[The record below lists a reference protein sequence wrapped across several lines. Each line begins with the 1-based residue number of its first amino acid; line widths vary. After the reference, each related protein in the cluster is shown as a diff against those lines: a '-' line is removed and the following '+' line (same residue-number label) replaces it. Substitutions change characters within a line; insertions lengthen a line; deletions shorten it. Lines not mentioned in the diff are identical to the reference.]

1 MWTRGCPYNCI
12 FCSDI
17 VFGHQATRYRPPAN
31 IEVEMADLKRRG
43 CKNIFVYDDELVG
56 GKMPDDWMADIA
68 DRVGPMGFSWVTQGR
83 CSRKN
88 ITLKLMRDLK
98 RAGCRAVFW
107 GVESFSLKILKA
119 IRKATKPEDIWHTL
133 RTAHEADIENGIFT
147 MVGNYQE
154 TEADLQITVD
164 EMGKAYN
171 EGLIQYRQTT
181 VCTPMPGTELA
192 RLAQAEGWYVEAPN
206 GGRQTMQVTG
216 NGTLWLSRAQIEKWQ
231 RKFEEACPA
240 AIPQ

>member
-56 GKMPDDWMADIA
+56 GKMPDDWMADVA

-83 CSRKN
+83 CSRKH
-88 ITLKLMRDLK
+88 ITLELMRDLK

-107 GVESFSLKILKA
+107 GVESFSLKVLKA
-119 IRKATKPEDIWHTL
+119 IRKAITPEDIWHTL
-133 RTAHEADIENGIFT
+133 RVAHEAGIENGVFT

-154 TEADLQITVD
+154 TEDDLQITVD
-164 EMGKAYN
+164 EMSKAYQA
-171 EGLIQYRQTT
+171 GLVQYRQTT

-206 GGRQTMQVTG
+206 GGRQMMQVTS
-216 NGTLWLSRAQIEKWQ
+216 NGTPWLSRAQIEKWQ
-231 RKFEEACPA
+231 RKFEAACPV